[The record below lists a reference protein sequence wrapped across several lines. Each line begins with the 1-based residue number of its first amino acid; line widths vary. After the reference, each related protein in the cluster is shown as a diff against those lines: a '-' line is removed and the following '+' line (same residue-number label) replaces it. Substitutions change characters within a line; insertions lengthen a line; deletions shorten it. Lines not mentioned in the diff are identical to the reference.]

1 MSSGGAVAGGSGAQL
16 DTGQSNAVLI
26 VNGEHVQQC
35 KYGGRAQANGAD
47 GGAFFAPD
55 DPRAYPHAA
64 TLDTCATMHG
74 AGPKKARWASQW
86 TRAAWPEAA
95 SFVVNSSPRCCDACR
110 MKLRRV
116 VQAAS
121 RTWGTRRGQGERGG
135 HGRRQG
141 GGRDWCDSAG
151 RFVPRRHLSTASRT
165 RRVFAA
171 YVCGRQPQTRKVIFS
186 RCVCVAAA
194 LFDVICMCL

>member
-121 RTWGTRRGQGERGG
+121 GEAGGKGKQPAAHGARGG
-135 HGRRQG
+135 GKGKEEDTG
-141 GGRDWCDSAG
+141 GVKEEDVIGA
-151 RFVPRRHLSTASRT
+151 TAL
-165 RRVFAA
+165 ADL
-171 YVCGRQPQTRKVIFS
+171 CQ
-186 RCVCVAAA
+186 
-194 LFDVICMCL
+194 DVICRQLLARVASLQRTCAVASHKLAR